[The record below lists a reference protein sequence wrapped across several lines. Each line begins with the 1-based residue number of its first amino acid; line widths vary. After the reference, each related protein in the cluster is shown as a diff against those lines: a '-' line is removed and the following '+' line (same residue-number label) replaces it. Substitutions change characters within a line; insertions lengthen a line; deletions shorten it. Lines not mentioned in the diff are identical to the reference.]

1 MSEQAVSVSEAAK
14 HLAGL
19 VSRIVRR
26 RESTLLLKRG
36 KPVARLV
43 PLEPRAKTGRELA
56 KAWFKRA
63 HLTPREAAVFESDL
77 AEARRRLPAVKPP
90 SWE

>member
-14 HLAGL
+14 HFAGL
-19 VSRIVRR
+19 VSRVVRR
-26 RESTLLLKRG
+26 RESALLLKRG

-43 PLEPRAKTGRELA
+43 PLEPRPKTGRELA
-56 KAWFKRA
+56 KAGSKRA
-63 HLTPREAAVFESDL
+63 RLSPEEAAVFEGDL
-77 AEARRRLPAVKPP
+77 AEARRQLPPVKAP